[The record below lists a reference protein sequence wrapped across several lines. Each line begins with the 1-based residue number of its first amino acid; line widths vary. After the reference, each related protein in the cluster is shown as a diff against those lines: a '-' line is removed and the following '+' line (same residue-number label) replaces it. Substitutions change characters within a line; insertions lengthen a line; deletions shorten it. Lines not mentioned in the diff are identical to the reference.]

1 MKLIFFYLRA
11 KKVFLLIKSIFIV
24 LNLLDDDEC
33 ISYSTLYLN
42 FFHIILLWVL
52 STRSTPYMTNWEKK
66 NLLAVTLFSFFLIF
80 HILSIVIHVFFTQ
93 TLRSPKQKNCFFYF
107 NWVAFCVGIINTL
120 LGYHPFRTI
129 NHIASSLN
137 LVYRSI
143 QYETITFLNPNFL
156 HVILKYFNVSFASHA
171 SVPVL
176 VV

>member
-1 MKLIFFYLRA
+1 
-11 KKVFLLIKSIFIV
+11 
-24 LNLLDDDEC
+24 
-33 ISYSTLYLN
+33 
-42 FFHIILLWVL
+42 
-52 STRSTPYMTNWEKK
+52 MTNWEKK
-66 NLLAVTLFSFFLIF
+66 NLLALTLFSFFLIF

-129 NHIASSLN
+129 NHIASSLH

-156 HVILKYFNVSFASHA
+156 HMLSSNTLMFLLHPMLQFQSRSFNMGGPLYLLYTRGSLCGNRDDKGRNA
-171 SVPVL
+171 SVCHYEEQSHHGHCRQNEKKIFIC
-176 VV
+176 